1 MKCPN
6 CKRKMRCLD
15 TRWQEAT
22 KSTVR
27 RHACVCGVRG
37 KTTERWDSSPAPE
50 GKKPSQPKPKKLP
63 VDSAANRLMNALY
76 APKKKE
82 KDVVVKHKPTKSMFE
97 DTEDYTYGDRYDDL
111 GIDIPKGD
119 DW

>member
-1 MKCPN
+1 
-6 CKRKMRCLD
+6 MRCLD

-22 KSTVR
+22 KTVIR

-37 KTTERWDSSPAPE
+37 RSTETWDSLPTPPQP
-50 GKKPSQPKPKKLP
+50 KPSQPKHKKLS
-63 VDSAANRLMNALY
+63 VERATDALWDAMNK
-76 APKKKE
+76 PTKKP
-82 KDVVVKHKPTKSMFE
+82 KDVAVKHKPTKSMFE
-97 DTEDYTYGDRYDDL
+97 DTEDYSYGDRYDDL